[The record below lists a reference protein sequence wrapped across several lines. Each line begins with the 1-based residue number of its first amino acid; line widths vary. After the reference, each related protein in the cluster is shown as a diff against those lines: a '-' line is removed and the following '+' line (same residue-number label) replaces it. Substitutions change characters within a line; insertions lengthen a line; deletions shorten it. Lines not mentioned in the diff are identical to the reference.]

1 MIIQSAF
8 FIFLTGLI
16 FGSFATVFSYRIPLN
31 KDFLITRSKCIHC
44 NHILGVFQLFPVLS
58 FLWQK
63 GRCKF
68 CHERI
73 PFRYPAIEIICGLIF
88 LVIFLT
94 NGISYEN
101 IVIYL
106 TFFILFVASLIDI
119 KTYEVPIKIQL
130 LLLLFAG
137 IYATQNSLSFEEFL
151 INPFI
156 IYDCGIALKYSFYY
170 IRNKDGLGL
179 ADINLAFIVTIFI
192 GIDNF
197 VYFMFLSGLFW
208 LVFGLIWQNRNSV
221 KIYNL
226 LRNRFSSF
234 LACVFCIFFSS
245 LFIDRQVAFV
255 YFHF

>member
-16 FGSFATVFSYRIPLN
+16 FGSFATVLSYRIPLN
-31 KDFLITRSKCIHC
+31 KDFLISRSKCIHC

-94 NGISYEN
+94 NGVSYEN

-130 LLLLFAG
+130 LLLCFAG
-137 IYATQNSLSFEEFL
+137 IYATQNSLSVEEFL

-156 IYDCGIALKYSFYY
+156 IYVCGIALKYSFYY
-170 IRNKDGLGL
+170 IRNKQV
-179 ADINLAFIVTIFI
+179 FIA
-192 GIDNF
+192 
-197 VYFMFLSGLFW
+197 
-208 LVFGLIWQNRNSV
+208 
-221 KIYNL
+221 IY
-226 LRNRFSSF
+226 
-234 LACVFCIFFSS
+234 
-245 LFIDRQVAFV
+245 
-255 YFHF
+255 